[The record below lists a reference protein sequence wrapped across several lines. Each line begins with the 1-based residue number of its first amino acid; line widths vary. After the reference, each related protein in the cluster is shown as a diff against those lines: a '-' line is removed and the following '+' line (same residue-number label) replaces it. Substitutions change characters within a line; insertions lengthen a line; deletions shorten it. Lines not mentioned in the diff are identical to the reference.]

1 VLLDFCYLTLI
12 DLLVSVFPRLFRLD
26 PEKAGQLY
34 SQIGVDYVDVVVA
47 PEAAS
52 ATRGLTS
59 ESEAKELYTSGR
71 NKIQDA
77 LKQEL
82 MATLGPRGIIVEDV
96 LLKDIRLPDQLV
108 STGNTK
114 ESIYLIAGIKLTL
127 SCCSLRLK
135 RLKPK

>member
-1 VLLDFCYLTLI
+1 L
-12 DLLVSVFPRLFRLD
+12 PRLFRLD
-26 PEKAGQLY
+26 PDKAGQLY
-34 SQIGVDYVDVVVA
+34 SQIGIDYVDIVIA

-77 LKQEL
+77 LKTEL
-82 MATLGPRGIIVEDV
+82 TATLGPRGIIIEDV

-108 STGNTK
+108 SMFGNYQCLYFSSPGST
-114 ESIYLIAGIKLTL
+114 SRRLVML
-127 SCCSLRLK
+127 SDSSD
-135 RLKPK
+135 